1 MPERSVL
8 VEEYLDGP
16 EVSGDSV
23 CIDGRVTPLVLA
35 HKQLGFVP
43 GFEEVG
49 HIVQADDELLS
60 GGALPAVLQGAHE
73 ALGLTRAMTHT
84 ELRLTS
90 SGPRV
95 LEVDART
102 GGGMIPRLG
111 QLVTGIDLGRVSAEL
126 AVGADGA
133 YRRHP

>member
-1 MPERSVL
+1 M
-8 VEEYLDGP
+8 
-16 EVSGDSV
+16 
-23 CIDGRVTPLVLA
+23 
-35 HKQLGFVP
+35 
-43 GFEEVG
+43 
-49 HIVQADDELLS
+49 QADDELLS
-60 GGALPAVLQGAHE
+60 GGALSAVRQGAHE

-95 LEVDART
+95 VEVNART

-126 AVGADGA
+126 AVGADA
-133 YRRHP
+133 ACRRRP